1 MNEKKKIREY
11 YKNNELDLEVII
23 YEYSGYIYKIIENMA
38 IQYLSK
44 EDIEEIISD
53 TFVVLWKNRDKLDK
67 TKDLSP
73 YIAGITKN
81 LVREK
86 TRVINIHNDI
96 SDYENIIQDFFKIDM
111 LCEQREKI
119 AIIDKAVKNMK
130 KIDIEIFELY
140 YYSSMKYNEISNILN
155 ISEFTIKSKLF
166 RIRKKIRKELL
177 KGGYSDEE

>member
-23 YEYSGYIYKIIENMA
+23 DEYSGYIYKIIENMA

-111 LCEQREKI
+111 LCEQRGKI

>member
-23 YEYSGYIYKIIENMA
+23 DEYSGYIYKIIENMA

-96 SDYENIIQDFFKIDM
+96 SDYENIIEDFFKIDM